1 MLQLWARVLMRR
13 LIGSRLLLLAPTGSR
28 SRANACECLSRKA
41 SQPSGS
47 RFIGFRPRGDYLA
60 QYHQIDIGLDTFPY
74 NGHTT
79 SLDSYWMGVPVVT
92 LVGTNRRGPGGL
104 SQLTNL
110 GLTELIAQTPGDF
123 VKVAVGLANDLDRLN
138 QLRGS
143 LRQRMANSP
152 LMDVSRFARN
162 MEAAYRA
169 MWRRWCQAGP

>member
-1 MLQLWARVLMRR
+1 
-13 LIGSRLLLLAPTGSR
+13 
-28 SRANACECLSRKA
+28 
-41 SQPSGS
+41 
-47 RFIGFRPRGDYLA
+47 
-60 QYHQIDIGLDTFPY
+60 
-74 NGHTT
+74 
-79 SLDSYWMGVPVVT
+79 MGVPVVT
-92 LVGTNRRGPGGL
+92 LAGQTVVGRAGF

-110 GLTELIAQTPGDF
+110 GLTELIAQTPDDF
-123 VKVAVGLANDLDRLN
+123 VGIAVGLANDLDRLN